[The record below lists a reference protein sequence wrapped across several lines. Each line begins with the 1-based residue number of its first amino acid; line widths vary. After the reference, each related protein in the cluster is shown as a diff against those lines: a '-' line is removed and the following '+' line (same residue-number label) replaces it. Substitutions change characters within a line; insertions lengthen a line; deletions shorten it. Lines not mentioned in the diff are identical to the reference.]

1 MSRLDELIKELCP
14 DGVEYRTFGESA
26 KIVRGASPRPI
37 KNFITTE
44 PTGVNWIK
52 IGDVKPG
59 DKYIS
64 VSAEKIT
71 LEGAKKSRAVKK
83 GDFILS
89 NSMSFGRPYILQIDG
104 CIHDGWLAISD
115 FSDSYLSD
123 FLYHLLN
130 SNSCQSEMQKKASF
144 GGAVQNLNADIVRA
158 LVLPVPPLEVQ
169 HEIVHILDSFT
180 LLTAELTAELTARK
194 KQYEFYRNKLL
205 TFDNNVKIVPLADIA
220 DIGTGSSNTNEGLEE
235 GKYPF
240 YVRSQEPLRKNE
252 YEYDETAIITAGD
265 GVGVGK
271 VFHYVEGKYAL
282 HQRAYRIHINTPDVL
297 PRYYFHYMRSAFLP
311 YIQKT
316 MFQGSVASIRRPM
329 LNQFPVPVPTLDVQ
343 KRLVNV
349 LDNFEAICTDLNI
362 GLPAEIEARQKQ
374 YEYYRDLLLT
384 FAETGSTLVTDRQT
398 DRQTELS
405 AIKLIQYVFGYAPV
419 RLELIAKIS
428 RGGNF
433 QKKDFVASG
442 RPCIHYGQMYTYFG
456 IHTDKT
462 LTFVNDEIF
471 EKSKTAKSGDIIMAV
486 TSENVEDVCLCTAWL
501 GSEEVAVSGHTA
513 IISHNQNAKFMSYY
527 FHSSDFFSQKKKLA
541 HGTKVI
547 EVTPNKLND
556 IIIMLPSIEKQEKI
570 VSILDRFDT
579 LCNDLSAGLPAEIE
593 ARQKQY
599 EYYRDKLLSFKE
611 LPK

>member
-1 MSRLDELIKELCP
+1 MSKLDELIAELCP
-14 DGVEYRTFGESA
+14 NGVEYKSLGEIA
-26 KIVRGASPRPI
+26 TIARGGNFQKKDFCDRGVPCI
-37 KNFITTE
+37 HYGQIYTKYGLFTDKTITFITE
-44 PTGVNWIK
+44 
-52 IGDVKPG
+52 
-59 DKYIS
+59 
-64 VSAEKIT
+64 ER
-71 LEGAKKSRAVKK
+71 AKKQKFAKTNDIIMAVTSENIEDVCKC
-83 GDFILS
+83 LA
-89 NSMSFGRPYILQIDG
+89 
-104 CIHDGWLAISD
+104 WLGNEDVAVSGHSAIISHNQNPK
-115 FSDSYLSD
+115 YLVYYFHSQM
-123 FLYHLLN
+123 FFT
-130 SNSCQSEMQKKASF
+130 QKRKLAHGTKVIEVTPDTLKS
-144 GGAVQNLNADIVRA
+144 IK
-158 LVLPVPPLEVQ
+158 LPVPPLEVQ
-169 HEIVHILDSFT
+169 REIVHILDSFT

-194 KQYEFYRNKLL
+194 KQYEFYRNKML

-384 FAETGSTLVTDRQT
+384 FAETGNPILTDRQT

-405 AIKLIQYVFGYAPV
+405 AIKLIQYVFGYVMLPLSKICHSISSGKAKTKDSIGRYPV
-419 RLELIAKIS
+419 YGSTGIIAKTNEAVYNKTNILVARVGANAGYTHLAEGNYDVS
-428 RGGNF
+428 DNTLIIDVKNEYNLKYVYYQLVNMGLNRYAKGG
-433 QKKDFVASG
+433 
-442 RPCIHYGQMYTYFG
+442 GQP
-456 IHTDKT
+456 
-462 LTFVNDEIF
+462 LV
-471 EKSKTAKSGDIIMAV
+471 TAGQIK
-486 TSENVEDVCLCTAWL
+486 
-501 GSEEVAVSGHTA
+501 EVVIA
-513 IISHNQNAKFMSYY
+513 IPAMW
-527 FHSSDFFSQKKKLA
+527 
-541 HGTKVI
+541 
-547 EVTPNKLND
+547 E
-556 IIIMLPSIEKQEKI
+556 QERI
-570 VSILDRFDT
+570 VSILDSFNI

>member
-1 MSRLDELIKELCP
+1 MNRVNELIKEYCP
-14 DGVEYRTFGESA
+14 DGVPFQKVKDVYTRVKGTPITAGKMKEIACDDGEIRIFAGGKTIIDAHEKDIPKANITRVPAVLVQSRGVIDVVYYDKPFTFKNEMWAYTSED
-26 KIVRGASPRPI
+26 IVS
-37 KNFITTE
+37 
-44 PTGVNWIK
+44 
-52 IGDVKPG
+52 VK
-59 DKYIS
+59 
-64 VSAEKIT
+64 
-71 LEGAKKSRAVKK
+71 
-83 GDFILS
+83 
-89 NSMSFGRPYILQIDG
+89 
-104 CIHDGWLAISD
+104 
-115 FSDSYLSD
+115 
-123 FLYHLLN
+123 FLYYVLKN
-130 SNSCQSEMQKKASF
+130 SIQTFRDAASGMGSLPQISLKVTEEF
-144 GGAVQNLNADIVRA
+144 M
-158 LVLPVPPLEVQ
+158 LPVPPLEVQ
-169 HEIVHILDSFT
+169 REIVHILDSFT

-205 TFDNNVKIVPLADIA
+205 TFDNSVKIVPLADIA

-384 FAETGSTLVTDRQT
+384 FAETGSTLMTDRQT

-405 AIKLIQYVFGYAPV
+405 AIKLIQYVFGYAMLPLGKVANVFRGEYITKKNTKEGTIPV
-419 RLELIAKIS
+419 ILGGQEPAYYIDKYNHDGEIVVIARSGASAGFVSYWNQKIFVTDGFGYEEKSELIATKFLYYVLKNMES
-428 RGGNF
+428 ELNAMKRGAG
-433 QKKDFVASG
+433 V
-442 RPCIHYGQMYTYFG
+442 PH
-456 IHTDKT
+456 
-462 LTFVNDEIF
+462 
-471 EKSKTAKSGDIIMAV
+471 
-486 TSENVEDVCLCTAWL
+486 
-501 GSEEVAVSGHTA
+501 VSGE
-513 IISHNQNAKFMSYY
+513 M
-527 FHSSDFFSQKKKLA
+527 
-541 HGTKVI
+541 
-547 EVTPNKLND
+547 LN
-556 IIIMLPSIEKQEKI
+556 SIELPIPSLQDQQRI
-570 VSILDRFDT
+570 VEILDRFDT
-579 LCNDLSAGLPAEIE
+579 LCNDLSSGLPAEIE